1 MVNRILRN
9 VDMADLLIRELPV
22 RIAAIHKETA
32 KEFTATRGPKG
43 DYSVFAFRK
52 YQKPRKYESIDAI
65 PVSAL
70 VLPASIGITGRTG
83 ENFAVEIATEFV
95 RLFFQMAPVRTQTYK
110 NSIRL
115 TLNGRM
121 RALSSLRKIQ
131 QSNPLKQGE
140 IIEVFSAVEYASTLE
155 APNYNVEG
163 IFLKITKQLLASW
176 GDKAAIRFTY
186 RSGQKLGMAFKYM
199 TPVVMIG
206 ARGEFASSVTTRR
219 GYQLRRRNRQ
229 LKKANK
235 SRKAAGQRPLKALP
249 RSRSNG

>member
-9 VDMADLLIRELPV
+9 VDMSDLLVKELPV
-22 RIAAIHKETA
+22 RIAAIHKEAA
-32 KEFTATRGPKG
+32 KEFTASRGPKG

-65 PVSAL
+65 PASAIL
-70 VLPASIGITGRTG
+70 LPASIGITGKTG

-95 RLFFQMAPVRTQTYK
+95 RLFFQMAPFRTNTYK

-115 TLNGRM
+115 SLNGRI

-131 QSNPLKQGE
+131 TSNPLKSGE
-140 IIEVFSAVEYASTLE
+140 IVEVFSAVEYASTLE

-163 IFLKITKQLLASW
+163 IFLKITKMLLSTW
-176 GDKAAIRFTY
+176 GSKAAIRFTY
-186 RSGQKLGMAFKYM
+186 RSGVKLGLGFKYM

-206 ARGEFASSVTTRR
+206 ARGEFASSITTRR

-229 LKKANK
+229 LKKMNK
-235 SRKAAGQRPLKALP
+235 SRKEAGQRPLKALP